1 MQFLSMTYKFG
12 HPHLVTMA
20 VFISRTTIYLYRCRK
35 GFIQGMYMC
44 INSMQLA
51 GHSVM
56 LSSVLEPALSSWM
69 RSSAAQVLAS
79 YWNVPVV
86 RLDPTTV
93 FILLML
99 VLVVKVSSR
108 QNNRIHLHTNHFH
121 PTVTYSAPCATGQ
134 LRLVGGST
142 QYEGRVE
149 ICINGEWGTVC
160 DDSWSQT
167 DATVVCRQL
176 GYSSQGQLQ
185 VDF

>member
-1 MQFLSMTYKFG
+1 MSKTYELS
-12 HPHLVTMA
+12 HPHFITMA
-20 VFISRTTIYLYRCRK
+20 ILISRTTIYWYSYRK
-35 GFIQGMYMC
+35 GFIQGMYMY
-44 INSMQLA
+44 INSIQLP

-56 LSSVLEPALSSWM
+56 PSLVLVLALSSWM

-79 YWNVPVV
+79 YWRVPVV
-86 RLDPTTV
+86 QLDPMTV

-108 QNNRIHLHTNHFH
+108 RNDCMHFTYNHFH

-149 ICINGEWGTVC
+149 ICINSEWGTVC